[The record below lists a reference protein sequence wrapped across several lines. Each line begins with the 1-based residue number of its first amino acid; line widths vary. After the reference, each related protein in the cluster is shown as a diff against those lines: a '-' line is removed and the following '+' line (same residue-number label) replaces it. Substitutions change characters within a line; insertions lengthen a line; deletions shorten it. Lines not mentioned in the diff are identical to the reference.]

1 MTFIDP
7 DTGLL
12 INCSAAEYE
21 QLKPKYIKT
30 KWITGGEE

>member
-12 INCSAAEYE
+12 ISCTPSEFE

-30 KWITGGEE
+30 KWTS